1 MGSKHEKKNLQTESH
16 LKSEPDVVIIS
27 SYLLGKT
34 IYLFLLGVYIYI
46 DPTIRKRQNS
56 YQVQKYVVA
65 NLLPRKIHSTM
76 KVIQSYTPKAMLESI
91 QEFNLGRF
99 YFCFFLLP
107 LFFFC
112 FLLFFFPL
120 HP

>member
-34 IYLFLLGVYIYI
+34 IYLFLLGIYICI
-46 DPTIRKRQNS
+46 DPTIRKQQNS

-65 NLLPRKIHSTM
+65 NLLPRKIHSTR
-76 KVIQSYTPKAMLESI
+76 LEG
-91 QEFNLGRF
+91 LGQTHSK
-99 YFCFFLLP
+99 L
-107 LFFFC
+107 
-112 FLLFFFPL
+112 
-120 HP
+120 